1 MWKCSAGLG
10 VLKTAKHAMARM
22 LGGTD
27 KAHSEASQNFW
38 VIDKMVRIILIKLCG
53 EDKQLF
59 YFLNIFVG

>member
-1 MWKCSAGLG
+1 M
-10 VLKTAKHAMARM
+10 KTAKHAMARM